1 VPKFVYDTNIYISK
15 LAEKMPPLKTLYDS
29 SVVLFERMTSANNR
43 GEYNKH
49 LGAWQ
54 QAEKDKLL
62 IIPNREDWKLA
73 GQISYLLAQERKAQA
88 GGKSPKLSS
97 KVKQEIALDC
107 LIAVS
112 AAREGVTVVTTNNAD
127 FDAIKRHCKNLQVM
141 VMVVEE
147 EEKGEK

>member
-1 VPKFVYDTNIYISK
+1 VKREQSVPKYVYDTNIYISK
-15 LAEKMPPLKTLYDS
+15 LAEKMPPLKTLYAS

-43 GEYNKH
+43 VEYNKH

-62 IIPNREDWKLA
+62 IVPNREDWKQA
-73 GQISYLLAQERKAQA
+73 GQISHLLAQERKQQA

-97 KVKQEIALDC
+97 KLKQEIALDC

-112 AAREGVTVVTTNNAD
+112 AAREGVTVVTTNE
-127 FDAIKRHCKNLQVM
+127 FYHYGC
-141 VMVVEE
+141 
-147 EEKGEK
+147 G